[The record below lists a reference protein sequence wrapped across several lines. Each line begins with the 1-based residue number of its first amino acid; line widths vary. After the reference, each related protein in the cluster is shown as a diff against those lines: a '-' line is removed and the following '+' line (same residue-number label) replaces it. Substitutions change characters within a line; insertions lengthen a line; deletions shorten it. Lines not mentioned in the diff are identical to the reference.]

1 MLEAHARA
9 LEVVV
14 AWQGSEPTITGAGF
28 VRGSVQLERGYASP
42 GRRVLNTLPTNG
54 MLIDD
59 EFEAFV
65 LENEF
70 LVAISIDGPREIH
83 DRMKIKHEPTPV
95 VMRSAHV
102 RVRREPLGVTLI
114 IGAWNEPYMLTV
126 GPLVPAVAAGNTAV
140 IKPSEIAQASAEVL
154 AEIVPKYL
162 DTDAFAVVQGG
173 MPETTELLAQKW
185 DMIFFTGSPPVG
197 KIVHQAA
204 AQHVTPAVLELVG
217 KNPTIVHSSADV
229 RTAARRIAFGRY
241 ANSGHICTAP
251 DHVLV
256 WPEVGDELVAQL
268 REAIHDFYGDEPKQS
283 PDYGRVINQ
292 RNFDRLAAFLDN
304 GTVAVGARAT
314 LSSSTSR
321 RPCSSTSRST
331 DRSCRTRSSVRSCRC
346 SRSTRSRL

>member
-1 MLEAHARA
+1 MLDESRDAMREALWHD
-9 LEVVV
+9 L
-14 AWQGSEPTITGAGF
+14 
-28 VRGSVQLERGYASP
+28 
-42 GRRVLNTLPTNG
+42 RRNATDAD
-54 MLIDD
+54 LIDID
-59 EFEAFV
+59 INIREV
-65 LENEF
+65 DHGLEHLE
-70 LVAISIDGPREIH
+70 GW
-83 DRMKIKHEPTPV
+83 MKIKHEPTPV
-95 VMRSAHV
+95 VMQSAHV

-126 GPLVPAVAAGNTAV
+126 GAARAGRRGRQHRL

-204 AQHVTPAVLELVG
+204 AQHVTPAVLELGG

-346 SRSTRSRL
+346 SRSTRSRR